1 MYLCQQLEQMS
12 DRRYRRDWRVVWFKV
27 VMLPDT
33 TLVWHRLSSGK
44 WRGSGYWGRQEDG
57 ATRRWIDGKGRAE
70 KDLRENVPVWNKVF
84 HGAKVTG
91 KQAETLT
98 NIRTPYGLD
107 RLKEAGD
114 ELTMP
119 ELCNYVVKKEK
130 PTKLDIARKRLEN
143 SQLKVDE
150 YTKKLKRCE
159 HFKRGWGHRVKRFQR
174 MIDKLTMK
182 ETT

>member
-1 MYLCQQLEQMS
+1 MYLCQQLEEQS
-12 DRRYRRDWRVVWFKV
+12 DARYRRDWRVVWFKV
-27 VMLPDT
+27 VLTPEH
-33 TLVWHRLSSGK
+33 TLVWHRHERGK
-44 WRGSGYWGRQEDG
+44 WRGGLWGRG
-57 ATRRWIDGKGRAE
+57 RNIAARWIDGKVRAE
-70 KDLRENVPVWNKVF
+70 KDFRKNVPVWDKVF

-98 NIRTPYGLD
+98 NLRNPCGLD
-107 RLKEAGD
+107 RLMEAGD

-119 ELCNYVVKKEK
+119 ELCNYVPRKVK

-159 HFKRGWGHRVKRFQR
+159 HFKRGWEHRVKRFQR